1 MIASSLLLPGITEAQ
16 CPSILESRAI
26 DLGDSPFNCG
36 YKIAKAVLK
45 SDPNSN
51 TDLMSYKFS
60 VNSDA
65 KIINVTVLNNALQHN
80 WVSGMSDITITVRSG
95 QEFPI
100 IAAGIGSEIAE
111 IEYTL
116 TFGNSAIIQ
125 TDLEGLRLA
134 GTNTLCTGTDAAP
147 IAVPFTKASTGG
159 SVLIPSQFFCASGSN
174 NHGLPNRKVTT
185 SWISPTS
192 DLICQTL
199 LTDQNGSY
207 ACEVISPCTYMVC
220 VSKDNPTVCGLDEF
234 DITRI
239 RRYILG
245 MECFDYLWQFYAADA
260 NSNGIISTADLLV
273 IQLCLLNLN
282 CGIVEPW
289 KYISNTKYAFL
300 SNIINPGSANCFYLD
315 QGTTFLPISNCQS
328 ISAAPQGY
336 HEDWYSFPTGDVN
349 HSCTNCLN
357 FTNPITRTKKDQEII
372 QLSKK
377 SILEIDLQFG
387 IHQDIVVGSFAIS
400 FPKGL
405 KVSNFN
411 LQGIDKADY
420 TWNFDKTDNKFRC
433 IIYSPENHN
442 ISLSN
447 AILTLNKPIT
457 SNELN
462 DIALSSDEKIHNVG
476 IFENDDYIDWNLDKS
491 TFNINELDFY
501 VSDDQRIYT
510 NKFVSSIKL
519 LDLQGKIIWSDHLRS
534 NSYKLPQSLTPGVYL
549 LSIDSDDELITK
561 KMVFIP

>member
-1 MIASSLLLPGITEAQ
+1 M
-16 CPSILESRAI
+16 
-26 DLGDSPFNCG
+26 
-36 YKIAKAVLK
+36 
-45 SDPNSN
+45 
-51 TDLMSYKFS
+51 
-60 VNSDA
+60 
-65 KIINVTVLNNALQHN
+65 
-80 WVSGMSDITITVRSG
+80 
-95 QEFPI
+95 
-100 IAAGIGSEIAE
+100 
-111 IEYTL
+111 
-116 TFGNSAIIQ
+116 
-125 TDLEGLRLA
+125 
-134 GTNTLCTGTDAAP
+134 
-147 IAVPFTKASTGG
+147 
-159 SVLIPSQFFCASGSN
+159 
-174 NHGLPNRKVTT
+174 
-185 SWISPTS
+185 
-192 DLICQTL
+192 
-199 LTDQNGSY
+199 
-207 ACEVISPCTYMVC
+207 
-220 VSKDNPTVCGLDEF
+220 
-234 DITRI
+234 
-239 RRYILG
+239 
-245 MECFDYLWQFYAADA
+245 
-260 NSNGIISTADLLV
+260 
-273 IQLCLLNLN
+273 
-282 CGIVEPW
+282 
-289 KYISNTKYAFL
+289 
-300 SNIINPGSANCFYLD
+300 
-315 QGTTFLPISNCQS
+315 
-328 ISAAPQGY
+328 
-336 HEDWYSFPTGDVN
+336 
-349 HSCTNCLN
+349 
-357 FTNPITRTKKDQEII
+357 
-372 QLSKK
+372 
-377 SILEIDLQFG
+377 QFG